1 MWLYTASIFCYADL
15 NEVKNVKLRLR
26 SLRDEVGITQ
36 QELADKLFLTQKT
49 INSYE
54 TGRTQPNIET
64 LCKIANIFETSVD
77 YLIGN
82 SDVRY
87 SYSLAGDK
95 NLKEKE
101 KFLLK
106 HFQKLSE
113 ETQDNFLHLILA
125 CQGNR
130 K

>member
-15 NEVKNVKLRLR
+15 NEVKNVNLRLR

-64 LCKIANIFETSVD
+64 LCKIADIFDTSVD

-87 SYSLAGDK
+87 SYFLADDK

-106 HFQKLSE
+106 HFRKLSE

-125 CQGNR
+125 CLGNQ

>member
-36 QELADKLFLTQKT
+36 QELVDKLFLTQKT

-64 LCKIANIFETSVD
+64 LCKIADIFDTSVD

-82 SDVRY
+82 SNIRY
-87 SYSLAGDK
+87 SYSLADDK
-95 NLKEKE
+95 DLKAKE

-106 HFQKLSE
+106 HFRKLSE